1 MKGKTNTNAL
11 SFFVSMSTLES
22 IHKHLNIPLGR
33 GSGVE
38 KTTDN
43 LNNESDDIQGEAID
57 EEVIDEEYD

>member
-1 MKGKTNTNAL
+1 
-11 SFFVSMSTLES
+11 MSTLES